1 MKKVIKFASVMLI
14 SIFVCG
20 CSKGKSVSVEPDA
33 LTDSVST
40 AGETETD
47 EEELSGST
55 KNIEAIMR
63 SIANGDAKKLASL
76 TAYPIMRPYPLEDI
90 EDSAQIV
97 AYFNTMFDAPIREK
111 LRKATVD
118 DWEAVGAKGY
128 LFDNGSLWIHDS
140 LIAVNYVSKK
150 EQQMINEG
158 SKKEEAT
165 LHASLR
171 GEGWKFMSC
180 YLGEDGTLFR
190 LDQKLKGKSNNY
202 RLTVFPK
209 GVKAGNKPQLLLM
222 GEVGAG
228 SAYEQNYSFTD
239 GRGNSISFCK
249 SIDEESVIMEIVK
262 DGKEYSVQTVPC
274 RWLDVVK

>member
-76 TAYPIMRPYPLEDI
+76 TAYPIMRPYLLEDI
-90 EDSAQIV
+90 EDSAQMV

-190 LDQKLKGKSNNY
+190 LDQKSKGKSNNY

-209 GVKAGNKPQLLLM
+209 GVKAGDKPQLLLM

-228 SAYEQNYSFTD
+228 SAYEQNYLFSD

-274 RWLDVVK
+274 R